1 MKRFLIFA
9 LTALCVVG
17 CKQKEEPAQE
27 QPQPAEFDTPTWQVK
42 SGTDYSTMTL
52 IMALPIDIVCDTTD
66 MIAVFTNDD
75 SECLAV
81 NHPVLTSDSTLL
93 GFMVVVA
100 PNAENNCYLKY
111 YHKASRHM
119 YTTAPS
125 ALVYDTDARIGTLD
139 APKEFVWNIIKK

>member
-1 MKRFLIFA
+1 MKKFLIFA

-17 CKQKEEPAQE
+17 CKDKDEPVQE
-27 QPQPAEFDTPTWQVK
+27 PQPVEFDTPTWQVK
-42 SGTDYSTMTL
+42 SGTDYANMTL
-52 IMALPIDIVCDTTD
+52 IMALPSDIVCDTTD

-81 NHPVLTSDSTLL
+81 KNPKLTSESGLL
-93 GFMVVVA
+93 GFVVVMA
-100 PNAENNCYLKY
+100 PSKVNNCYLKY

-125 ALVYDTDARIGTLD
+125 AMVYDTDARIGTLD
-139 APKEFVWNIIKK
+139 APKEFVWNIIKE